1 MVVLIRCND
10 VISDPRAMK
19 YVKYLEDNHQE
30 YILIGW
36 DREGKMED
44 SKNRIYYHK
53 RAGFNVGGMT
63 AVKNRIGWMRF
74 VVKTLLSLKL
84 KGGLIHA
91 CDLDAAYPAVIY
103 NKLKCKKNK
112 SKVLFDVFDWYSATL
127 SALPWLFLNA
137 FAVMEKTAVKG
148 SKYIVI
154 CEPER
159 IDQIPYKIEEE
170 RLFVLP
176 NIPYFNDSS
185 FLMKEESMT
194 FHNDKLIFSYVGS
207 FTKTRCINEI
217 VTAAEKGL
225 INLQIAGFGD
235 PVLEGRL
242 EQLKGHENIKYYG
255 KVKYTDGLNIMYN
268 SDVVYAMYSVTVP
281 NHVYAAPNK
290 YYEAMFL
297 GKALFTT
304 QGTIVEKKTMKNNT
318 GFVSGESQEE
328 IENTIRSI
336 SRDNVFK
343 FGEHAHRLWKNEFS
357 HYTDDWLNNEYKR
370 IIIS

>member
-30 YILIGW
+30 YVFIGW

-74 VVKTLLSLKL
+74 VAKTLLSLKL

-103 NKLKCKKNK
+103 NKLKSRRNK

-127 SALPWLFLNA
+127 SAQPWFILKA
-137 FAVMEKTAVKG
+137 FAVMEKTAVKD
-148 SKYIVI
+148 SRYIVI

-159 IDQIPYKIEEE
+159 IDQIPYKIEKE

-176 NIPYFNDSS
+176 NIPYFNDDS
-185 FLMKEESMT
+185 FLKKEESMK
-194 FHNDKLIFSYVGS
+194 FHNDKLTFSYVGS

-225 INLQIAGFGD
+225 INLLIAGFGD

-304 QGTIVEKKTMKNNT
+304 KGTIVERKTNENGS

-328 IENTIRSI
+328 IERSI
-336 SRDNVFK
+336 TTISQEDVVKYGKKARYLWDEQ
-343 FGEHAHRLWKNEFS
+343 FGKYTENWLKNTYS
-357 HYTDDWLNNEYKR
+357 K
-370 IIIS
+370 IIK